1 MTPDALQVARE
12 AKAMT
17 RKEVIGMM
25 AAGVLTT
32 LQAADV
38 LGVSPRQMRRLKH
51 RLEIFGEAGLMDGRA
66 GLSRKKRVPQATI
79 DEICRLKR
87 DVYPEFSVRH
97 FYEHAVE
104 KHGLRVSYTFTRD
117 VLQLRGLVIK
127 ATGRGK
133 YRRKRDRRPLVGMML
148 HLDAST
154 HAWIAGLAPQDLVVM
169 LDDADGRILY
179 ARVVEQ
185 EGTRSTLEAIA
196 HVLRRQGRFCE
207 LYTDRGSHFCRTDKA
222 GGAPAEEQHG
232 QVARVLRT
240 LGIRHILARSPEAR
254 GRSERC
260 FGTLQGR
267 LPQELGL
274 HGIRSYADA
283 NRYLD
288 EQFVADFNRRFTVE
302 PAQPGSAFTRVA
314 GLDLA
319 LLVSTQHERIV
330 CNDNTVTFG
339 KLSLQLPRLPSRLHL
354 ARCPVLVHELL
365 DDTLGVS
372 FSGKLIAR
380 FDRLGAGLPAL
391 SSTRAA

>member
-1 MTPDALQVARE
+1 
-12 AKAMT
+12 MT
-17 RKEVIGMM
+17 RNEVIGMM

-38 LGVSPRQMRRLKH
+38 LGVSPRQMRRLRH
-51 RLEIFGEAGLMDGRA
+51 RLEVFGEAGLMDGRA
-66 GLSRKKRVPQATI
+66 GLSREKRVPDATV

-87 DVYPEFSVRH
+87 DVYPDFSVRH
-97 FYEHAVE
+97 FHEQAVE
-104 KHGLRVSYTFTRD
+104 KHGLRVSYTFARD
-117 VLQLRGLVIK
+117 VLQLRGLVSK
-127 ATGRGK
+127 APGRGK
-133 YRRKRDRRPLVGMML
+133 YRRKRERRPLVGMML

-154 HAWIAGLAPQDLVVM
+154 HEWIAGLPPEDLVVM

-179 ARVVEQ
+179 ARFVEQ

-196 HVLRRQGRFCE
+196 HVLRRHGRFCE

-222 GGAPAEEQHG
+222 GGAPAEEQNG

-267 LPQELGL
+267 LPQELRVQA
-274 HGIRSYADA
+274 IRSYADA
-283 NRYLD
+283 NRYLE
-288 EQFVADFNRRFTVE
+288 EQFVADFNRRFTVV
-302 PAQPGSAFTRVA
+302 PAQAGHAFTRVA

-319 LLVSTQHERIV
+319 LLVSVQHERIV
-330 CNDNTVTFG
+330 ANDNTVTFG
-339 KLSLQLPRLPSRLHL
+339 KLTLQLPRLPSRLHL

-365 DDTLGVS
+365 DDSLGVS

-380 FDRLGAGLPAL
+380 FDRQGTALPAL
-391 SSTRAA
+391 TRAA

>member
-1 MTPDALQVARE
+1 VTPDAQQVARE

-38 LGVSPRQMRRLKH
+38 LGVSPRQMRRLRH
-51 RLEIFGEAGLMDGRA
+51 RLEIFGEAGLMDGRG

-87 DVYPEFSVRH
+87 DIYPDFSVQH
-97 FYEHAVE
+97 FHEQAVE

-127 ATGRGK
+127 ASGRGK
-133 YRRKRDRRPLVGMML
+133 YRRKRERRPLVGMML
-148 HLDAST
+148 HFDAST
-154 HAWIAGLAPQDLVVM
+154 HHWIAGPPAQDLVVM

-179 ARVVEQ
+179 ARFVEQ
-185 EGTRSTLEAIA
+185 EGTRSSLEAIA
-196 HVLRRQGRFCE
+196 YVLRRHGRFCE

-260 FGTLQGR
+260 FGTLQRR
-267 LPQELGL
+267 LPPELRL
-274 HGIRSYADA
+274 HHVRSYADA

-288 EQFVADFNRRFTVE
+288 EHFIADFNRRFTVV

-319 LLVSTQHERIV
+319 LLICAQHERIV
-330 CNDNTVTFG
+330 SNDNTVTFG

-354 ARCPVLVHELL
+354 ARCPVVVHELL
-365 DDTLGVS
+365 DDTLGIS
-372 FSGKLIAR
+372 FSGKLVAR
-380 FDRLGAGLPAL
+380 FSRQGIALPAL
-391 SSTRAA
+391 STTRAA